1 MDSTNICE
9 FIFGDNTGF
18 SNKITYQING
28 TILKSGIEI
37 PFDSDVFKDILNANK
52 DMDSGTLKLSE
63 QGMLK
68 LNFYSEE
75 VNSEYFIARNE

>member
-1 MDSTNICE
+1 
-9 FIFGDNTGF
+9 
-18 SNKITYQING
+18 
-28 TILKSGIEI
+28 
-37 PFDSDVFKDILNANK
+37 
-52 DMDSGTLKLSE
+52 MDSGTLKLSE

>member
-1 MDSTNICE
+1 MFQI
-9 FIFGDNTGF
+9 
-18 SNKITYQING
+18 SNKITYQIQGNI
-28 TILKSGIEI
+28 TKSDIEI
-37 PFDSDVFKDILNANK
+37 PFDSDIFKDILNSNK
-52 DMDSGTLKLSE
+52 DMDKGTLKLSE